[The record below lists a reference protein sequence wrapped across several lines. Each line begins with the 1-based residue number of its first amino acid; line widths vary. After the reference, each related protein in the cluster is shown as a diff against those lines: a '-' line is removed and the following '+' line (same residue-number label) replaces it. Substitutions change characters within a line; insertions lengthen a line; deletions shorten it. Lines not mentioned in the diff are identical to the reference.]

1 MLVATRRHA
10 PIDFLRGNPLTRS
23 QTTGSL
29 FHPIFTIYFI
39 KLRTNTLHA
48 QLRGSSL
55 YQQLHRVRNFS
66 ALTNI
71 VAKLT
76 NAAILAARDV
86 SELAG
91 RMDLP
96 VTVLSASPLSNLEQ
110 PENLTNLPV
119 YRRKLFI
126 LSSNKIDR
134 YRSWF
139 SRNVFFSLFSIFGS
153 HEDSATVRWSRRVG
167 PFLFSRSRSSVFARA
182 SGAYDYR
189 NYAANL
195 CYESVGIL
203 VSCYGNSKGR
213 FPSFSSTILLVEDEK
228 TTASGTP
235 RR

>member
-23 QTTGSL
+23 QTNGSL
-29 FHPIFTIYFI
+29 FHPICTIYFI

-55 YQQLHRVRNFS
+55 YLQLHRVRDFS
-66 ALTNI
+66 APTNI

-119 YRRKLFI
+119 YRSLTIYTKFEQ
-126 LSSNKIDR
+126 N
-134 YRSWF
+134 RS
-139 SRNVFFSLFSIFGS
+139 I
-153 HEDSATVRWSRRVG
+153 
-167 PFLFSRSRSSVFARA
+167 
-182 SGAYDYR
+182 
-189 NYAANL
+189 
-195 CYESVGIL
+195 
-203 VSCYGNSKGR
+203 
-213 FPSFSSTILLVEDEK
+213 
-228 TTASGTP
+228 
-235 RR
+235 